1 MRDRRGRLAV
11 LPAAAAG
18 RLRGVQGRGGLG
30 IKVGKFV
37 EDRGNLVGAMVV
49 EEDDEVLVVMNSG
62 NVVRSAVSGVP
73 PRGRDTMGV
82 IFAKPRKNDRILKVA
97 RTIADLAGSERV
109 TGEHVGEAIQYRSL
123 DRQIWG

>member
-1 MRDRRGRLAV
+1 
-11 LPAAAAG
+11 
-18 RLRGVQGRGGLG
+18 LG

-62 NVVRSAVSGVP
+62 NVVRSPVSGVP

-97 RTIADLAGSERV
+97 KSSGAALAAAGEEPGEPEGPEDAPADNEAATSEAQV
-109 TGEHVGEAIQYRSL
+109 QYSESSE
-123 DRQIWG
+123 